1 MTTPSTPLNAE
12 TAYVIAAVCLFST
25 NHWIGCAICVAL
37 AYYTATTDRKAR
49 ERANLPSDEIGAR
62 SDLPS
67 IQAPAAPEAG
77 SAAANPPD
85 PWKPDSST

>member
-1 MTTPSTPLNAE
+1 MTTSSTPLNAE

-25 NHWIGCAICVAL
+25 GHWVGFAICLAL
-37 AYYTATTDRKAR
+37 ALYTSLNDRKAR

-67 IQAPAAPEAG
+67 IQAPVAPFAAPG
-77 SAAANPPD
+77 TVD
-85 PWKPDSST
+85 PWKPDSNT